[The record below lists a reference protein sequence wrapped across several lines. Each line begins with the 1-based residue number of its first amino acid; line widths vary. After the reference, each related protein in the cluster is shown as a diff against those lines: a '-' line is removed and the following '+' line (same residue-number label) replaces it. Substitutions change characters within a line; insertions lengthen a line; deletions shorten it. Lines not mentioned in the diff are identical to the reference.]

1 MAVSLVKLPPAKP
14 DETQLLRDAAIAL
27 RRQDMARKAL
37 KDAEDDLRKLCRQY
51 DLIAGVWGFQ
61 PHHLR
66 NACQA
71 RGIL

>member
-1 MAVSLVKLPPAKP
+1 MTIKLVQLPPAKP
-14 DETQLLRDAAIAL
+14 SETQILREAAIAL

-51 DLIAGVWGFQ
+51 DLAAGVWGFQ